1 MLTEQSVRDMQAVVR
16 VDADQMCI
24 EGSMMD
30 FRQRNTVGNHRLAE
44 PFILIRNNVR
54 CVQE

>member
-30 FRQRNTVGNHRLAE
+30 FRQRNTVGESPVGRAVH
-44 PFILIRNNVR
+44 PYPK
-54 CVQE
+54 